1 MKLKIAI
8 LEDNPSLLK
17 DHKQNLEATD
27 LCEVVAFA
35 TNSNDFLNNE
45 KTNISDAL
53 LLDID
58 LGGGSSM
65 NGLDVAFKLKLPVL
79 FVSGHNAAYLKDIE
93 KLETEFDLIVDHITK
108 PFTEKE
114 FLKKASKF
122 LNEVLEAIE
131 SKFIVLDFEEDKH
144 CKIPIDTIVYL
155 ESDTGKSGASN
166 NKRIYFTDKKPE
178 VLIDFSFSKM
188 SEKGFKKNKFLTVH
202 RSFVVNEKH
211 IKSYKKITHEIEVEI
226 FTSTGK
232 KELKYLKASENFKM
246 K

>member
-114 FLKKASKF
+114 FLKR
-122 LNEVLEAIE
+122 
-131 SKFIVLDFEEDKH
+131 H
-144 CKIPIDTIVYL
+144 Q
-155 ESDTGKSGASN
+155 
-166 NKRIYFTDKKPE
+166 
-178 VLIDFSFSKM
+178 
-188 SEKGFKKNKFLTVH
+188 
-202 RSFVVNEKH
+202 
-211 IKSYKKITHEIEVEI
+211 
-226 FTSTGK
+226 
-232 KELKYLKASENFKM
+232 NF
-246 K
+246 